1 MSYLLFNKRGVYMR
15 LAMHIKLGA
24 FVLLSCLT
32 LLIGLLSTSGTVSAH
47 TFYTGGPNVAPH
59 VIMKTRNVR
68 PDTNGCAHVVVSGRN
83 FYPSLPSMTN
93 HAYFYANST
102 FGASIVSESTSLD
115 MHGSFYSVPVTV
127 CNLTHVETVFISAVD
142 GATGLQSDYGSF
154 RVY

>member
-1 MSYLLFNKRGVYMR
+1 MR

-24 FVLLSCLT
+24 IVILSCLT
-32 LLIGLLSTSGTVSAH
+32 LLIGLLSTSGAASAH
-47 TFYTGGPNVAPH
+47 TLYTGGPDVRPH
-59 VIMKTRNVR
+59 VIMRTRNVR
-68 PDTNGCAHVVVSGRN
+68 PDSNGCVEVLVSGRN

-102 FGASIVSESTSLD
+102 FGASIVSDSALLD

-142 GATGLQSDYGSF
+142 GATGLQSDYGAF

>member
-1 MSYLLFNKRGVYMR
+1 MR
-15 LAMHIKLGA
+15 LAMHIKLGSI
-24 FVLLSCLT
+24 VILSCLT
-32 LLIGLLSTSGTVSAH
+32 LLIGLLSTSGVASAH
-47 TFYTGGPNVAPH
+47 AFYTGGPDVRPH
-59 VIMKTRNVR
+59 VIMRTRNVR
-68 PDTNGCAHVVVSGRN
+68 PDSNGCVDVLISGRN

-102 FGASIVSESTSLD
+102 FGASIVSGSTSLD

-127 CNLTHVETVFISAVD
+127 CNLTHVETILISAVD

>member
-1 MSYLLFNKRGVYMR
+1 MR

-24 FVLLSCLT
+24 IVILSCLT
-32 LLIGLLSTSGTVSAH
+32 LLIGLLSTSGVASAH
-47 TFYTGGPNVAPH
+47 ALYTGGPDVRPH
-59 VIMKTRNVR
+59 VIMRTRNVR
-68 PDTNGCAHVVVSGRN
+68 PDSNGCVDVLVSGRN

-102 FGASIVSESTSLD
+102 FGASIVSGSTSLD

-127 CNLTHVETVFISAVD
+127 CNLTHVETILISAVD
-142 GATGLQSDYGSF
+142 GATGLQSNYGSF